1 MMKRLLIYLFL
12 LIFAQEAAAVVC
24 LPEWKYQRP
33 ITVTN
38 ANASAYT
45 NFQVKITVN
54 TQALISAGKMNINGD
69 DIRFTD
75 ASCSKLNFWIDS
87 NINTT
92 STVIWVK
99 LKTIPSSGS
108 TTINMY
114 YGNLCAAA
122 TQNGDST
129 FILFDDFLGS
139 TLNTTKWAAPFK
151 QVAGNGTLT
160 ISGGMANFNN
170 TASTD
175 NIIRSVTAYTAPH
188 ITEAKIK
195 LNSGS
200 YPSIAQLNTG
210 TFSGVSLMTG
220 SGAYLDLFHTQTAS
234 ASCASYQSTANA
246 SATARAN
253 GIWGLAWP
261 ATNSATATFP
271 GGAQQNITATPALAG
286 SVHAALGLLCTS
298 IGSVS
303 YDWCRL
309 RAYAPVEMSTTVNTE
324 VNQGITYTFSPNP
337 VCPGNKL
344 TVNFSKNGVF
354 FNPGNTF
361 KLELS
366 NAAGSFG
373 SPFTLSTKTDTTISS
388 MVVDI
393 PSFIAPG
400 TGYKLRLSTTN
411 PAYTC
416 FSPSG
421 TLTINPKPT
430 VSFNVLNDNQCS
442 KGNKY
447 NFTSTS
453 TISSGTIDSFYWSWD
468 DNSKRDS
475 FSTVN
480 ASHSFKVFYPYYY
493 PKLTVKSNL
502 GCKDSATKIV
512 NLKESPIVRTW
523 FNDTIQCFK
532 GNEYSIMSVSM
543 IYSGMIT
550 GISWDYGDGSPIVN
564 GVDSTGHKYAAAG
577 TYQVRQI
584 NTHLSGCKDTNDLA
598 ILVNT
603 HPVAKIKT
611 NVTDQCL
618 NGNAYIYEAQSTITN
633 GLPLINYWNIG
644 DGILKSQQDSAHH
657 TYPTAG
663 ARNIELITISDDG
676 VDGCSDT
683 VYQSILVNPM
693 PVALINNVDV
703 ERCRKYNSFRFNSKS
718 TISSGTMTH
727 DWNFGDLS
735 TINSK
740 DTVTHSYASEGTYT
754 VKMYSTSNKGCKDST
769 QTTVVVRPTPTP
781 SFTINKDI
789 QCLKYNNVKAYSN
802 STISSGTFTKL
813 WKLSDGSFFTDVDS
827 ISHGFAAVGD
837 YKIQLELNST
847 FNCKDTVSDSVF
859 ILTMPISD
867 FSINDQDQCLEGN
880 AFTFTDLSTFSAGTI
895 TGNKWIFDDG
905 TSATNINT
913 ISHSYLADNGYIP
926 GLLVYGSNGCF
937 DTSFQNAKVYP
948 HPGSDFTIGAPGT
961 GQCVNNNNFT
971 FNNNTFIA
979 EGGFT
984 NRWYFGDGS
993 PFVTSLSATK
1003 KYTKDSTYI
1012 VRVISISDQGCTDT
1026 AEKSVIVYP
1035 KAKTNFTIGNTPQ
1048 CILGNKFNYT
1058 STTTIKSGTYTL
1070 NWQYGDGNTAGN
1082 VASTSHSYN
1091 SVQTYNVRLFSSTNF
1106 GCLDTV
1112 TKQIKTL
1119 PMPNASFTYNY
1130 DQKCL
1135 KGNDFQFSTTSTVS
1149 NGTPMSHNWFYGDND
1164 STINSTFGQHTY
1176 KTDGP
1181 FVVRLISSTN
1191 IGGCKDTLDKTV
1203 NVFPMPVASFTIDN
1217 DKQCFK
1223 GNQFGFAS
1231 TSSVSSGTVDFN
1243 DWKFGDNTTSA
1254 IASPNKSYSKVD
1266 SFRVSLI
1273 VTTNRGCLD
1282 STAKRVHVF
1291 PMPVAAFNIAPPSS
1305 CFKKNVF
1312 TIVNKSTIIGGVI
1325 SSYSYQYGNNDS
1337 SNLASPLPYSYPVDG
1352 AYTVSLKVITDKGC
1366 WDTISKP
1373 ITVNP
1378 NPVLDFT
1385 VDPVCLKDS
1394 SVFVNLSSIPT
1405 GNITSW
1411 KWIFGN
1417 GKTSIAQSPKFKYKT
1432 VGAYD
1437 ITLIAGTDKGC
1448 IDTLKKP
1455 GAAVVNPN
1463 PKAGFVFQKLR
1474 SWENEVDI
1482 QYTDT
1487 SIGAVNWKW
1496 NFSSMGTSTDQNPK
1510 LFYTD
1515 TLTQKTSL
1523 IVTNSFGCRDTAVKM
1538 LFIAPD
1544 VVYYMP
1550 NAFTPNDDNINET
1563 FKPIGLSYALNYK
1576 FIIFDR
1582 WGNIMFKTDNPQL
1595 GWDGKFE
1602 NELVPQDLYFYRLEF
1617 IGVDELRHTEKGNV
1631 SILR

>member
-12 LIFAQEAAAVVC
+12 LTIAQEAAAVVC

-33 ITVTN
+33 IAVTN
-38 ANASAYT
+38 ANASVYT
-45 NFQVKITVN
+45 NFQVKVIVN

-75 ASCSKLNFWIDS
+75 ASCAKLNYWIDS

-108 TTINMY
+108 TSINMY
-114 YGNLCAAA
+114 YGNLCATAA
-122 TQNGDST
+122 QNGDST

-139 TLNTTKWAAPFK
+139 TLNTTKWTAYK
-151 QVAGNGTLT
+151 QTTLNGTLS
-160 ISGGMANFNN
+160 ISSGMATFNN

-175 NIIRSVTAYTAPH
+175 NVIRSVSSFTAPH
-188 ITEAKIK
+188 RIEAKIK

-200 YPSIAQLNTG
+200 YPSIAQLNSG
-210 TFSGVSLMTG
+210 TFSGVTLTTG
-220 SGAYLDLFHTQTAS
+220 TGTYSNFFHIQTATS
-234 ASCASYQSTANA
+234 SCVSYQTTPNA
-246 SATARAN
+246 SATARGN
-253 GIWGLAWP
+253 GIWSLAWP

-271 GGAQQNITATPALAG
+271 GGVQQTLVSTPAISG
-286 SVHAALGLLCTS
+286 SLQAAIGLLCSS

-309 RAYAPVEMSTTVNTE
+309 RAYAPVEMSAAVNTE
-324 VNQGITYTFSPNP
+324 VAQGITYTFSPNP
-337 VCPGNKL
+337 VCPGGKL
-344 TVNFSKNGVF
+344 TVNFTKKGVF
-354 FNPGNTF
+354 FNSGNIF
-361 KLELS
+361 RLQLS
-366 NAAGSFG
+366 DASGNFG
-373 SPFTLSTKTDTTISS
+373 SPITLATKTDTTISS

-393 PSFIAPG
+393 PALIIPG
-400 TGYKLRLSTTN
+400 SGYKLRLTSTN
-411 PAYTC
+411 PSYSC

-421 TLTINPKPT
+421 PLTINPKPT
-430 VSFNVLNDNQCS
+430 ASFNVLNNNQCS
-442 KGNKY
+442 KYNKY

-453 TISSGTIDSFYWSWD
+453 SISSGSISTYIWNWD
-468 DNSKRDS
+468 DNSKKDTFTTGNS
-475 FSTVN
+475 
-480 ASHSFKVFYPYYY
+480 SHTFKVFYPYYY
-493 PKLTVKSNL
+493 PRLTVVSNL
-502 GCKDSATKIV
+502 GCRDSVTKIV
-512 NLKESPIVRTW
+512 NIKETPIVRTW
-523 FNDTIQCFK
+523 FNDTIQCFR
-532 GNEYSIMSVSM
+532 GNEYSIISVSM

-550 GISWDYGDGSPIVN
+550 GISWDFGDGSPTIS

-584 NTHLSGCKDTNDLA
+584 NTHLSGCLDTNYLA

-603 HPVAKIKT
+603 HPKAKIKT
-611 NVTDQCL
+611 NLTDQCL
-618 NGNAYIYEAQSTITN
+618 SGNAYIYESQSSITN

-644 DGILKSQQDSAHH
+644 NGISKDQQDSVHH
-657 TYPTAG
+657 SYTTSG
-663 ARNIELITISDDG
+663 SRNVRLITISDDG

-683 VYQSILVNPM
+683 AFQSILVNPM
-693 PVALINNVDV
+693 PVAIINNVDV
-703 ERCRKYNSFRFNSKS
+703 EKCRKYNSFRFNSKS
-718 TISSGTMTH
+718 TISSGTTTH
-727 DWNFGDLS
+727 NWNFGDLD
-735 TINSK
+735 TINLK
-740 DTVTHSYASEGTYT
+740 DTVKHSYAGDGNYT

-769 QTTVVVRPTPTP
+769 QTIVTVRPTPSP
-781 SFTINKDI
+781 SFTINNNI
-789 QCLKYNNVKAYSN
+789 QCLKYNNVKAYSTSSIN
-802 STISSGTFTKL
+802 SGTFTEL

-827 ISHGFAAVGD
+827 ISHGFANVGN
-837 YKIQLELNST
+837 YKIQLELNSNY
-847 FNCKDTVSDSVF
+847 NCKDTVSDSVF
-859 ILTMPISD
+859 LLTMPVSD

-880 AFTFTDLSTFSAGTI
+880 IFTFTDLSTFSAGAI
-895 TGNKWIFDDG
+895 TGNKWLFDDG
-905 TSATNINT
+905 SFDNNKNIV
-913 ISHSYLADNGYIP
+913 SHSYLADNGYIP
-926 GLLVYGSNGCF
+926 GLIVYGSNGCF

-993 PFVTSLSATK
+993 AFVTALSATK
-1003 KYTKDSTYI
+1003 KYTKDSTFT
-1012 VRVISISDQGCTDT
+1012 VRVVSISDQGCTDT
-1026 AEKSVIVYP
+1026 AEKKVTVYP
-1035 KAKTNFTIGNTPQ
+1035 KAKTNFTIGSTPQ
-1048 CILGNKFNYT
+1048 CILGNKFNYVS
-1058 STTTIKSGTYTL
+1058 STNIKSGTYTL
-1070 NWQYGDGNTAGN
+1070 NWQFGDGNTAGN
-1082 VASTSHSYN
+1082 LNTTNHSYN
-1091 SVQTYNVRLFSSTNF
+1091 NVQTYTVRLFSSSNF

-1112 TKQIKTL
+1112 AKQIKTL

-1130 DQKCL
+1130 DKKCL
-1135 KGNDFQFSTTSTVS
+1135 KGNDFQFSTNSTVS
-1149 NGTPMSHNWFYGDND
+1149 NGTPMNHNWFYGDND
-1164 STINSTFGQHTY
+1164 STINSIFGQHTY

-1191 IGGCKDTLDKTV
+1191 IGGCKDTLEKTV

-1217 DKQCFK
+1217 NKQCFK

-1231 TSSVSSGTVDFN
+1231 TSTVSSGTVDFN
-1243 DWKFGDNTTSA
+1243 DWNFGDNTTSA
-1254 IASPNKSYSKVD
+1254 ITAPSKAYAKVD

-1273 VTTNRGCLD
+1273 VTTNYGCID
-1282 STAKRVHVF
+1282 SIAKKVYVF

-1312 TIVNKSTIIGGVI
+1312 NIVNKSNVIGGVI
-1325 SSYSYQYGNNDS
+1325 SSYSFQYGNNDS
-1337 SNLASPLPYSYPVDG
+1337 SNLTAPLPYSYPVNGD
-1352 AYTVSLKVITDKGC
+1352 YIVSLKVITDKGC

-1405 GNITSW
+1405 GTITSW

-1417 GKTSIAQSPKFKYKT
+1417 GKTSIAQAPKFKYKN
-1432 VGAYD
+1432 VGSYD

-1448 IDTLKKP
+1448 IDTLKKL
-1455 GAAVVNPN
+1455 GTAVVNPN

-1487 SIGAVNWKW
+1487 SIGAISWKW

-1515 TLTQKTSL
+1515 TLTQKTTL
-1523 IVTNSFGCRDTAVKM
+1523 IVANSFGCRDTATKI

-1582 WGNIMFKTDNPQL
+1582 WGNIMFKTNNPQL
-1595 GWDGKFE
+1595 GWDGRFE

-1617 IGVDELRHTEKGNV
+1617 IGGDELRHTEKGNV